1 MPSDAQVDKTRVE
14 VEATGGHITLGGAS
28 EGAPVVFEVLRQLQ
42 ADPNRPDKTELDAI
56 VYGAPG
62 PVFYTFGPPYQPLPV
77 TQYDLKVV
85 VAQYDGI
92 ADAPDNWLNLLAVAN
107 AYMGAKQFHTS
118 AAFTSD
124 LSQVPEQ
131 DITVVKNIAGGTTT
145 TYVVPTAVLPLLKPL
160 IDKGI
165 PASEIEALDK
175 FLRPIID
182 SAYVR
187 TWTGHAIVQQSPTPT
202 NASAPTTA
210 ASPTTEPS
218 PAVLRAAAPASDTP
232 AVESSATPAPT
243 KARSETAPQGK
254 R

>member
-1 MPSDAQVDKTRVE
+1 M
-14 VEATGGHITLGGAS
+14 
-28 EGAPVVFEVLRQLQ
+28 
-42 ADPNRPDKTELDAI
+42 
-56 VYGAPG
+56 
-62 PVFYTFGPPYQPLPV
+62 FYTFDPPYQPLPV